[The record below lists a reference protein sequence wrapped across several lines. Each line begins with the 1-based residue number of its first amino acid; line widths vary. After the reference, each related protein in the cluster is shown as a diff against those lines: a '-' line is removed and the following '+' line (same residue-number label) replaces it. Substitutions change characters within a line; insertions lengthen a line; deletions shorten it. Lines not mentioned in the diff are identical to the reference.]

1 MSEQATKREIMLAIG
16 RTARVFNNPVG
27 NGWMGKVVAERYG
40 MVTLA
45 GARRVAY
52 GLHVGSSDLI
62 GWNSLLI
69 TQEHVGRRLAIFSA
83 LEVKKPGGRHPVT
96 ADQQTFI
103 AAVLAAGGYA
113 GAVTNA
119 AQARLILGLPT

>member
-1 MSEQATKREIMLAIG
+1 VTEQATKREIMLAIG

-27 NGWMGKVVAERYG
+27 NGWMGKVVSERG
-40 MVTLA
+40 DTVTLA
-45 GARRVAY
+45 AARRVAF
-52 GLHVGSSDLI
+52 GLHKGSSDLI

-69 TQEHVGRRLAIFSA
+69 TPEHLGRTLAIFSA

-96 ADQQTFI
+96 DEQRVFI
-103 AAVLAAGGYA
+103 EAVLSAGGYA

-119 AQARLILGLPT
+119 AQARHILGLPA